1 MENGEQTAPKRQNRN
16 KWTYSET
23 RNNKLVEKR
32 HFEVKLLGVDERM
45 ILGGASMFAMGYLQ
59 LFTQV
64 NIVTPLL
71 PGGKAPYSQFLTTL
85 KYLYD

>member
-1 MENGEQTAPKRQNRN
+1 MDK
-16 KWTYSET
+16 
-23 RNNKLVEKR
+23 
-32 HFEVKLLGVDERM
+32 RM